1 LITALSLLISL
12 VCASQR
18 HLDKGAIGSLAWLE
32 RGAPVAEASLHSIAF
47 DKGSVAI
54 IIIVVAAIMTIMRMA
69 CA

>member
-1 LITALSLLISL
+1 MIFS

-18 HLDKGAIGSLAWLE
+18 YLDKGAIDPLVWLE
-32 RGAPVAEASLHSIAF
+32 RGAPVAEVSLHPIAF

-54 IIIVVAAIMTIMRMA
+54 IIIVVVAINVTIMRMA